1 MLIKV
6 LFSNIYASLNWEL
19 LVLSFLT
26 LEDIPS
32 KFFIFIDFFFFFLYI
47 SLIQL
52 ATNQTNISEEIYK
65 ILKK

>member
-32 KFFIFIDFFFFFLYI
+32 KFFIFIDFFFSLYI
-47 SLIQL
+47 INTTCNKS
-52 ATNQTNISEEIYK
+52 NQHF
-65 ILKK
+65 

>member
-32 KFFIFIDFFFFFLYI
+32 KFFIFIDFFFFLYI

>member
-32 KFFIFIDFFFFFLYI
+32 KFFIFIDFFFFSLYI
-47 SLIQL
+47 INTTCNKS
-52 ATNQTNISEEIYK
+52 NQHF
-65 ILKK
+65 

>member
-6 LFSNIYASLNWEL
+6 LFSNIYASLNWEAM
-19 LVLSFLT
+19 LVLSLT
-26 LEDIPS
+26 LKDIPS
-32 KFFIFIDFFFFFLYI
+32 KFFIFIDFFFLYI

-65 ILKK
+65 KLKK